1 MVELPIK
8 RFSENDNSLRYSCR
22 LKSNSKLDD
31 KIIRRLATDNKC
43 TKICNYKDCREHLMK
58 YEIRFQKTEDKD
70 AFISAINCCKEL
82 VISEKIPRK
91 YA

>member
-1 MVELPIK
+1 MVELPIR
-8 RFSENDNSLRYSCR
+8 RFSENASSMRYCCS
-22 LKSNSKLDD
+22 LKSNSKSDD

-43 TKICNYKDCREHLMK
+43 TKVCNYKDCKEHLMK

-70 AFISAINCCKEL
+70 AFINAINCCKEL
-82 VISEKIPRK
+82 VISENIPKI

>member
-1 MVELPIK
+1 
-8 RFSENDNSLRYSCR
+8 
-22 LKSNSKLDD
+22 
-31 KIIRRLATDNKC
+31 
-43 TKICNYKDCREHLMK
+43 MK